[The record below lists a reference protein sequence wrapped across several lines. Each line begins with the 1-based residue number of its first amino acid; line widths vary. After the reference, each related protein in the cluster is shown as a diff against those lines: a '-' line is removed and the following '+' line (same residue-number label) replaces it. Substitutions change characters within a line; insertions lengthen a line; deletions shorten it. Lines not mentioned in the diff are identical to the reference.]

1 MRGTSRSLP
10 PRPGRSRPDRA
21 RALSSKSA
29 RRGPKRHALDAQLQ
43 GSKDRPAF
51 DEQGRLLRAYQIAS
65 PNRDERPAGM
75 KCSLLVV
82 HNISLPPGQFGG
94 PGVIDLFLNRLD
106 PSLHPYYEGLRG
118 LEVSSHFLVRRDGEL
133 IQFVPC
139 ELRAWHAGESRW
151 RSRQRCNDFS
161 IGVELEGSD
170 EIAYTDAQYA
180 ELSRLTHELRCRY
193 PIEDV
198 AGHCHIAP
206 GRKTDPGPSF
216 DWARYRSLIATEPER

>member
-1 MRGTSRSLP
+1 MRRASPRLP

-29 RRGPKRHALDAQLQ
+29 RRGPRRRALDAQLQ
-43 GSKDRPAF
+43 GSKDGPAF
-51 DEQGRLLRAYQIAS
+51 DEQGRLFRAYQIAS
-65 PNRDERPAGM
+65 PNCDERPGGM

-118 LEVSSHFLVRRDGEL
+118 LEVSSHFFVRRDGEL

-151 RSRQRCNDFS
+151 RGRERCNDFS
-161 IGVELEGSD
+161 IGVELEGTD
-170 EIAYTDAQYA
+170 ELPYEAAQYA
-180 ELSRLTHELRCRY
+180 MLVRLIRALRQHY
-193 PIEDV
+193 PIADV
-198 AGHCHIAP
+198 AGHSDIAP

-216 DWARYRSLIATEPER
+216 DWARYGSLIRVDTAS

>member
-1 MRGTSRSLP
+1 
-10 PRPGRSRPDRA
+10 
-21 RALSSKSA
+21 LSSKSG
-29 RRGPKRHALDAQLQ
+29 RRGPKRRDIDPHRQAN
-43 GSKDRPAF
+43 GTGPAF
-51 DEQGRLLRAYQIAS
+51 DEQGRLLRAHQIAS
-65 PNRDERPAGM
+65 PNCDARPAGTT
-75 KCSLLVV
+75 CTLLVV

-94 PGVIDLFLNRLD
+94 SGVIDLFLNRLD
-106 PSLHPYYEGLRG
+106 SSLHPYYEGLRG

-151 RSRQRCNDFS
+151 RGRQRCNDFS

-170 EIAYTDAQYA
+170 EVAYTDAQY
-180 ELSRLTHELRCRY
+180 EQLTRLTRELRRRY

-206 GRKTDPGPSF
+206 GRKTDPGPAF
-216 DWARYRSLIATEPER
+216 DWTRYRSLITAEPER